1 MPDLSLRKSYMVLI
15 LGKYISLLQFTKCI
29 MLKSLLK
36 YVSKGIEIVLR
47 HYVFYKTLNFIHII
61 VLGLFIQEMLL
72 VTYKQTLF

>member
-1 MPDLSLRKSYMVLI
+1 MPDLSLRKSYMVRI
-15 LGKYISLLQFTKCI
+15 LGRYISLLQFTK

>member
-1 MPDLSLRKSYMVLI
+1 MPDLSLRKSYMVRI

-47 HYVFYKTLNFIHII
+47 HYVFYKTLNFTHNCPGTFHPRNVISD
-61 VLGLFIQEMLL
+61 L
-72 VTYKQTLF
+72 

>member
-1 MPDLSLRKSYMVLI
+1 MVRI
-15 LGKYISLLQFTKCI
+15 LGRYISLLQFTK

>member
-1 MPDLSLRKSYMVLI
+1 MVRI
-15 LGKYISLLQFTKCI
+15 LGKYISLLQFTK

-72 VTYKQTLF
+72 GTYKQTLF

>member
-1 MPDLSLRKSYMVLI
+1 MPDLSLRKSYMVRI
-15 LGKYISLLQFTKCI
+15 LGKYISLLQFTK